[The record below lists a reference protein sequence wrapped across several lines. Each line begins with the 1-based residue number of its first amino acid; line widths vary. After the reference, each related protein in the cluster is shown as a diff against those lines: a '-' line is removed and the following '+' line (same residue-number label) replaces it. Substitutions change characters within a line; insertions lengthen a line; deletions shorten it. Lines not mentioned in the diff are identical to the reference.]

1 MLPRSDFWRAG
12 GLGLG
17 NLMCWLTLL
26 FFLNTHAAEA
36 INCLNAAIDIY
47 TDMVRSCTGSSWTDV
62 LVRDAAR

>member
-1 MLPRSDFWRAG
+1 
-12 GLGLG
+12 
-17 NLMCWLTLL
+17 MCWLTLL